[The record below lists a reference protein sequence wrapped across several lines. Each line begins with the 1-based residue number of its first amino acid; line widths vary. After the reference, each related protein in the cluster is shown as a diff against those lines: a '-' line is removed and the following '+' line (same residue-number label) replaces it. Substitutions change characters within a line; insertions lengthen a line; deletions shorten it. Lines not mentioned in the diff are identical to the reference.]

1 MVSTVSR
8 RRALASTLAFGLVA
22 ILGCSGEGRTAPE
35 TINGK
40 TPADFRDAAEQNVA
54 SGLPV
59 TPGKGAPKKR

>member
-22 ILGCSGEGRTAPE
+22 TLGCSEGGRTAPE

-40 TPADFRDAAEQNVA
+40 TPAEYREAAEQNIT